1 MHAMARLSLPLRTDR
16 LELRPFVD
24 ADLDAM
30 HDIQSRE
37 EVTRYLYWGPRSR
50 AEVAEM
56 LERIK
61 KMTSFQAE
69 GHAVR
74 LAAVLPESGALV
86 GDISLRL
93 LSREDR
99 QGEIGFVI
107 HPDHHGHGYATE
119 GAAALIDLGFRELGL
134 HRIVGSADAR
144 NTGSV
149 RVMERL
155 GMRREALFRENEL
168 VKGEWT
174 DEVIYAVLATEW
186 RFAVGKRERPDRQRA
201 GRSSAG

>member
-1 MHAMARLSLPLRTDR
+1 MRAMPRLSLPLRTER
-16 LELRPFVD
+16 LLLRPFTD
-24 ADLDAM
+24 PDLDAM
-30 HDIQSRE
+30 HDMHSRE

-50 AEVAEM
+50 EEVAVM

-61 KMTSFQAE
+61 KMTSLDGE
-69 GHAVR
+69 GRAVR

-93 LSREDR
+93 VSQEHR
-99 QGEIGFVI
+99 QGEIGFVT
-107 HPDHHGHGYATE
+107 HPDHQGHGYATE

-144 NTGSV
+144 NIGSA
-149 RVMERL
+149 RVMEHL

-174 DEVIYAVLATEW
+174 DEVIYAILAAEW
-186 RFAVGKRERPDRQRA
+186 QPRT
-201 GRSSAG
+201 